1 MAETPKDFAR
11 HLLLRSHPALCTPS
25 GFYSPGRSSYPS
37 RPYFCVSLE
46 EFFFT
51 TKIHPRSWKKKRLAI
66 GVPLHDPENEETQ
79 IWPFPFRSRL
89 QMRPKNEG
97 KETEEE
103 SQRLHEML
111 RWPENT
117 NKEGKNITIWSAARK
132 RVTARRRKRSKPWHA
147 AQTCKHGA
155 RRGRGRRCSWMKKLD
170 EKHEQYR
177 DRMYTFIKY
186 GILWDENLGRKTG
199 MRKRTVWSVSA
210 NSAFYWMRKLDERTN
225 DTRTIRVFS

>member
-1 MAETPKDFAR
+1 MKEKEI
-11 HLLLRSHPALCTPS
+11 SN
-25 GFYSPGRSSYPS
+25 RSSAWRS
-37 RPYFCVSLE
+37 RE
-46 EFFFT
+46 
-51 TKIHPRSWKKKRLAI
+51 R
-66 GVPLHDPENEETQ
+66 ETQ
-79 IWPFPFRSRL
+79 IQPFPFRSRL

-132 RVTARRRKRSKPWHA
+132 RVTARRRTRSKPWHA

-155 RRGRGRRCSWMKKLD
+155 RRGRGRRSSWMKNVD

-177 DRMYTFIKY
+177 DRMYTFISY
-186 GILWDENLGRKTG
+186 GILWDENLGSKTG
-199 MRKRTVWSVSA
+199 MRKRTVCSVSA
-210 NSAFYWMRKLDERTN
+210 NSAFYWMIQLDEKTN
-225 DTRTIRVFS
+225 DTKTICLFS